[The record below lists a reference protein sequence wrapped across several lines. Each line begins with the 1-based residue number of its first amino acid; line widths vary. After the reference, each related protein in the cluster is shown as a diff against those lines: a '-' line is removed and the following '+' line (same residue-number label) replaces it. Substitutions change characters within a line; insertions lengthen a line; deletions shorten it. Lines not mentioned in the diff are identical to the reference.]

1 MHRML
6 ESKTHDGVGVLVPE
20 LLVGGFLV
28 FSCEGPW
35 WGRSWIVSTCDTWK
49 EEDIPW
55 DRTAM
60 MIPKAARMDREVPMM
75 TFMVLFGGL

>member
-1 MHRML
+1 
-6 ESKTHDGVGVLVPE
+6 LVPE

-35 WGRSWIVSTCDTWK
+35 WGWGCEVSTFNIWE

-55 DRTAM
+55 DRTAI
-60 MIPKAARMDREVPMM
+60 MIPKAARMDMEVPMM